1 MDTTI
6 SNPSVAT
13 ITGVTLPD
21 YGLEFTTGVL
31 PGQTAT
37 ILVADLNSVLD
48 GALSNSLMATIELQL
63 IGSGTAQLDAAF
75 TLLDNDSG
83 ADLTSF
89 VTVDPGS
96 VTSN

>member
-21 YGLEFTTGVL
+21 YGLEFTNGV

-83 ADLTSF
+83 ADLTSL